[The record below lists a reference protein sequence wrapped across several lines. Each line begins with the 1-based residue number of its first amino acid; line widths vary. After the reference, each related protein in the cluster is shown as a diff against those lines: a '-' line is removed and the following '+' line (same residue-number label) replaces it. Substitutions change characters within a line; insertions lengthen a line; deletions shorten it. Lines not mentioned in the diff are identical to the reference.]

1 MDGGRAAE
9 PKYYVLDSYGEN
21 HVGEDN
27 RMLLYSLP
35 LPEDLGGHEED
46 HWLAGHK
53 FRRPPKEPVIV
64 TIQEGEE
71 HADRLPYWVAPNV
84 MSDAFYKALC
94 DAGVDNLDVYD
105 AILRS
110 EDGTVE
116 YKGFKA
122 YNILGLIRA
131 ADLSKTQFSPGSR
144 LIDASIESLAI
155 DADKAMGILM
165 FRLAENVSAVMV
177 HERVKRVIE
186 PMNFPYVQ
194 FTEPK
199 NFWS

>member
-1 MDGGRAAE
+1 MSGKGLAM
-9 PKYYVLDSYGEN
+9 PTYYVLDSYGDNRE
-21 HVGEDN
+21 GEDN
-27 RMLLYSLP
+27 RMLLYNIPDPGELDRWFS
-35 LPEDLGGHEED
+35 
-46 HWLAGHK
+46 GHK
-53 FRRPPKEPVIV
+53 FRDPPKEPVIV

-71 HADRLPYWVAPNV
+71 YADLLPFWDSVNV
-84 MSDAFYKALC
+84 MSNVFYKALC
-94 DAGVDNLDVYD
+94 DAGIDNLDVYD

-110 EDGTVE
+110 EDGKVE

-131 ADLSKTQFSPGSR
+131 ADLSKTVFNGPPGTR
-144 LIDASIESLAI
+144 LIDASIESLVI
-155 DADKAMGILM
+155 DPDKAMGILM

-177 HERVKRVIE
+177 HERVKRFIE

>member
-1 MDGGRAAE
+1 M
-9 PKYYVLDSYGEN
+9 PKYYVLESYGDN
-21 HVGEDN
+21 HEGEDN
-27 RMLLYSLP
+27 SMLLYDIP
-35 LPEDLGGHEED
+35 DPGDLD
-46 HWLAGHK
+46 RWFSGHK
-53 FRRPPKEPVIV
+53 FKYPPKEPVV
-64 TIQEGEE
+64 ATIREGYA
-71 HADRLPYWVAPNV
+71 HADLLPYWCEVNV

-94 DAGVDNLDVYD
+94 DAGVDNIDVYD

-131 ADLSKTQFSPGSR
+131 ADLSKTQFNPGTR

-165 FRLAENVSAVMV
+165 FRLAENVSAVVV
-177 HERVKRVIE
+177 HERVKRFIE